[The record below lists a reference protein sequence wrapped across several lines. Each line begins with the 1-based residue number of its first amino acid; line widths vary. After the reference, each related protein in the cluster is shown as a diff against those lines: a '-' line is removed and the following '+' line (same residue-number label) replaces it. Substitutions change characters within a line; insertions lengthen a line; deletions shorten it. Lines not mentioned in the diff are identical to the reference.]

1 MLIQNNLLS
10 SDENKNCI
18 FYNTEKTYAY
28 IRGINPN
35 NKFVKSVG
43 NTDFIIYATNN
54 IYNPMYIFESP
65 IDILSYIN
73 LYPTVQGCMVS
84 INGSSMINKVKNLVD
99 KHKDQLKN
107 IYHCFDNDDQGNKF
121 MEKIIEQTKE
131 YNIEH
136 IRNSPKLKDFN
147 DDLINLKMGQ

>member
-1 MLIQNNLLS
+1 
-10 SDENKNCI
+10 
-18 FYNTEKTYAY
+18 
-28 IRGINPN
+28 
-35 NKFVKSVG
+35 
-43 NTDFIIYATNN
+43 
-54 IYNPMYIFESP
+54 MYIFESP